1 MSLMFVGAIVG
12 LVVVVTAL
20 GSSKTGR
27 RFAILMYSLPAVLLF
42 AISYLYFVK

>member
-1 MSLMFVGAIVG
+1 MSLMFVGAIVA

-20 GSSKTGR
+20 GGSKTGR
-27 RFAILMYSLPAVLLF
+27 RIAILMYSLLAVLLL